1 MMDLDGPSLEYGVT
15 ATEVHGYPLKQPIG
29 FLARHTPEKPKKIKR
44 KQRFTLPMKI
54 GMSGT
59 GGVGKTTVL
68 KAIVEEFPYLEV
80 PVSSA
85 REVFKE
91 RGITEAAQ
99 RDMSPEQLLE
109 LQEAITEH
117 WWQQQRDLGQF
128 SIWDRTMLDHYAYGV
143 VRNHQTAD
151 RDWLKRKEAEV
162 QMNLATYSHFFFF
175 PQPKTWEPAPD
186 PVRDPSPATRKLV
199 DLTME
204 GFLSSNPDIK
214 VYRVPTDEKPDEVVR
229 QVLNT
234 IWSC

>member
-1 MMDLDGPSLEYGVT
+1 MSWDRDDYGVT
-15 ATEVHGYPLKQPIG
+15 ATEVHGYRLKQPIG
-29 FLARHTPEKPKKIKR
+29 FLARHNPEKPKRNRAAKR
-44 KQRFTLPMKI
+44 SIPMKI

-68 KAIVEEFPYLEV
+68 KAILAEFPELKV

-99 RDMSPEQLLE
+99 REMSPEQLLE
-109 LQEAITEH
+109 LQEAITRH
-117 WWQQQRDLGQF
+117 WWQQQLDLGPN

-143 VRNHQTAD
+143 VRNHQSAD
-151 RDWLKRKEAEV
+151 RDWLFLKEHQVRE
-162 QMNLATYSHFFFF
+162 NLASYSHFFFF

-186 PVRDPSPATRKLV
+186 LMRDPAPATRKLV

-204 GFLSSNPDIK
+204 GFLASNSNIK
-214 VYRVPTDEKPDEVVR
+214 AYRVPTDERPEEVVR
-229 QVLNT
+229 QVLRT
-234 IWSC
+234 IRVC